1 MIVIEWASGR
11 LTEITITQDMAMEN
25 AIQGAV
31 NWYAENQNVLLQYAV
46 NVISAF
52 LIMIIG
58 NWVVKKI
65 TNTVARIMYKKQ
77 FDKSIV
83 EFLHSF
89 ARYFLFVIVII
100 AALSKL
106 GIQTASM
113 VAIIGAAGLTVG
125 LAIQGSLSNFAA
137 GVLLVVSRPFK
148 SGDYVEVA
156 SISGSVKFIQIFSTV
171 LTTPDNKMIIVP
183 NSAVISSPITNYS
196 RYNTR
201 RIDFMI
207 RVSYSADLQKTKAV
221 LASVL
226 AAEPRLLATPKAT
239 IGVMELGDFSV
250 NFIVRPWVKTVNYWG
265 VYVDLLQ
272 AIKEGLD
279 KDGIEIPFPQMDIH
293 VQKSDV

>member
-1 MIVIEWASGR
+1 
-11 LTEITITQDMAMEN
+11 MEN